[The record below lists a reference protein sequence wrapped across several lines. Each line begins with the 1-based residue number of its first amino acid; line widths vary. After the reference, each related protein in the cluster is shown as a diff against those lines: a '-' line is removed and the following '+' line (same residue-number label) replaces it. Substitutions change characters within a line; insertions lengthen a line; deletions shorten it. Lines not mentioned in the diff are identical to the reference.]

1 MTVLRKTTET
11 SKVDQEKILQLV
23 DIIRRES
30 KPSMIILFGSQ
41 ARGTA
46 TEVSDFDIMVVMV
59 HLADRR
65 REMVKLARLVSGLG
79 VRTDILVVS
88 EKTFQE
94 WRDTPGN
101 IYFEAAQDGRV
112 LFDDQAA

>member
-1 MTVLRKTTET
+1 MKVTQKLMEP
-11 SKVDQEKILQLV
+11 SKADQEKILKLV
-23 DIIRRES
+23 EIIRRES
-30 KPSMIILFGSQ
+30 NPSMIILFGSQ

-46 TEVSDFDIMVVMV
+46 TASSDFDVMVVME

-65 REMVKLARLVSGLG
+65 REMVKLGRLVSGLG
-79 VRTDILVVS
+79 VRIDILVVS